1 MNRLITVIS
10 SGLCLAFLAATPCL
24 ADGNGEGHSPH
35 PNFNLFIS
43 NQSFA
48 MSNVDITVSIDNV
61 TVVNDRF
68 PVEDQHYWRGFP
80 ISLSN
85 GTHTLVAATQ
95 TGATNLQTEFSIN
108 SNHSALLEFW
118 YYPDKSSGGVAL
130 TPPSFS
136 FRMNQPLG
144 ID

>member
-1 MNRLITVIS
+1 MTRILVSVLALLIL
-10 SGLCLAFLAATPCL
+10 SGCNQKMDDESFS
-24 ADGNGEGHSPH
+24 DSPP
-35 PNFNLFIS
+35 PNFTLFIS

-48 MSNVDITVSIDNV
+48 MSNVDIRVSIDNV
-61 TVVNDRF
+61 IVVNDRF

-80 ISLSN
+80 ISLST
-85 GTHTLVAATQ
+85 GTHTLEATTQ
-95 TGATNLQTEFSIN
+95 TGSTNLQTEITIN

-118 YYPDKSSGGVAL
+118 YYPDSSPSGL

-136 FRMNQPLG
+136 FRMNADLG

>member
-10 SGLCLAFLAATPCL
+10 SGLCFALLAGMPCL
-24 ADGNGEGHSPH
+24 ADGNGEDYSPR

-61 TVVNDRF
+61 TVVDDRF

-80 ISLSN
+80 ISLAS

-95 TGATNLQTEFSIN
+95 TGATNLQTEITIS

-144 ID
+144 IE